1 MKAAVITR
9 FGEVP
14 QYKEFPDPDINSG
27 QSLIKVKAAVL
38 ENFDKLTVSGAHY
51 SSKQQYPQ
59 FPSVVGTDG
68 VGLTED
74 NRLVAF
80 GALTPPHGAFAEKV
94 AAGYTIPVP
103 DGITPAKAAAIPP
116 SVLTSLLPLRHSA
129 QLQPGETVLINGAT
143 GVSGRI
149 AVQVARLLGAG
160 KIVATG
166 RNTTSLHLLPSLG
179 ADEVI
184 PLDQDDTT
192 LAKSLKTAAGDNGY
206 DVVIDFLWGRPTEI
220 VLETFIPEELG
231 FPKHIIRY
239 VQTGE
244 AAGSRISLPASA
256 FRTSGL
262 LLMGIGKIS
271 YEILS
276 QELANTWQWLKE
288 DKFYMDI
295 EEVPLKDI
303 SSAWQRND
311 LAGKRL
317 VLVP

>member
-14 QYKEFPDPDINSG
+14 QYKDFPDPEQTDT

-38 ENFDKLTVSGAHY
+38 ENFDKLTAGGTHY
-51 SSKQQYPQ
+51 SSQQQYPQ
-59 FPSVVGTDG
+59 FPAVVGTDG
-68 VGLTED
+68 VGLNE
-74 NRLVAF
+74 NNQLVAF
-80 GALTPPHGAFAEKV
+80 GAVQPPHGAFAATV
-94 AAGYTIPVP
+94 AAGFTMPVP

-116 SVLTSLLPLRHSA
+116 SVLTSLLPLKHSA

-143 GVSGRI
+143 GVSGKI

-160 KIVATG
+160 RIVATG
-166 RNTTSLHLLPSLG
+166 RNKTSLKKVRDLG

-184 PLDQDDTT
+184 SLDQDDTT
-192 LAKSLKTAAGDNGY
+192 LAKCLKTAAGDNGY
-206 DVVIDFLWGRPTEI
+206 DIVVDFLWGRPAEI
-220 VLETFIPEELG
+220 LINTFIPEELG
-231 FPKHIIRY
+231 FPRHITRY
-239 VQTGE
+239 LQIGE
-244 AAGSRISLPASA
+244 AAGSAVSLPASA

-262 LLMGIGKIS
+262 RLMGIGKIS
-271 YEILS
+271 WDTLGE
-276 QELANTWQWLKE
+276 ELANTWQWLKE
-288 DKFYMDI
+288 DKFEMDI
-295 EEVPLKDI
+295 EEVLLKDI